1 MEEWVMNELYEELIH
16 TPLWTLAA
24 FKMEEGAVVDDVK
37 VNLMTYLVMK
47 HMRKVPNKLYDNDYI
62 HTWKLKTF
70 MPVFKS
76 AINILSK
83 RF

>member
-1 MEEWVMNELYEELIH
+1 MNELYEELIH

-37 VNLMTYLVMK
+37 VTLMTYLVMK
-47 HMRKVPNKLYDNDYI
+47 HMNRVPNHLYDNDYR

-76 AINILSK
+76 AVNTLSK